1 MISNLMATSTTST
14 SRRPS
19 RYNAVISPRGIKDQ
33 MNEAVLNN
41 IEVEVETRYIEEQS
55 NPEQNSYVF
64 AYTIT
69 IQNKGRQSAQLLT
82 RHWVITDSNQKIQE
96 VRGDG
101 VVGEQPLLNPG
112 EQFVYTSGTML
123 ETAVGTMKGSY
134 QMLADDGSQFD
145 AEIDEFVLST
155 PRVLH

>member
-1 MISNLMATSTTST
+1 MTETDLND
-14 SRRPS
+14 
-19 RYNAVISPRGIKDQ
+19 IKVD
-33 MNEAVLNN
+33 
-41 IEVEVETRYIEEQS
+41 VETRYIEDQS

-69 IQNKGRQSAQLLT
+69 IRNKGRQSAKLLT
-82 RHWVITDSNQKIQE
+82 RHWVITDSNQKVQE

-101 VVGEQPLLNPG
+101 VVGEQPLLQPG

-134 QMLADDGSQFD
+134 QMLADDGSHFD
-145 AEIDEFVLST
+145 ATIDEFVLST

>member
-1 MISNLMATSTTST
+1 MSDA
-14 SRRPS
+14 
-19 RYNAVISPRGIKDQ
+19 
-33 MNEAVLNN
+33 ELNN
-41 IEVEVETRYIEEQS
+41 IGVDVETRYIEDQS
-55 NPEQNSYVF
+55 NPEQNYYVF

-69 IQNKGRQSAQLLT
+69 IRNKGQQSAKLLT
-82 RHWVITDSNQKIQE
+82 RHWVITDSNEKVQE

-101 VVGEQPLLNPG
+101 VVGEQPLLKPG

-123 ETAVGTMKGSY
+123 ETEVGTMKGSY

-145 AEIDEFVLST
+145 ATIDEFVLST

>member
-1 MISNLMATSTTST
+1 
-14 SRRPS
+14 
-19 RYNAVISPRGIKDQ
+19 
-33 MNEAVLNN
+33 MNEPDQNKIKVD
-41 IEVEVETRYIEEQS
+41 VETRYIEDQS
-55 NPEQNSYVF
+55 NPEQNYYVF

-69 IQNKGRQSAQLLT
+69 IQNAGQQSAQLLT

-101 VVGEQPLLNPG
+101 VVGEQPLLKPG

-123 ETAVGTMKGSY
+123 ETSIGTMKGSY
-134 QMLADDGSQFD
+134 QMVADDGSHFD
-145 AEIDEFVLST
+145 ATIDEFVLST

>member
-1 MISNLMATSTTST
+1 
-14 SRRPS
+14 
-19 RYNAVISPRGIKDQ
+19 
-33 MNEAVLNN
+33 MNEVALNN
-41 IEVEVETRYIEEQS
+41 IRVDVETRYIEDQS

-69 IQNKGRQSAQLLT
+69 IQNKGQQSAQLLT
-82 RHWVITDSNQKIQE
+82 RHWVITDSNQKVQE

-101 VVGEQPLLNPG
+101 VVGEQPLLKPG

-134 QMLADDGSQFD
+134 QMLADDGLQFD
-145 AEIDEFVLST
+145 ATVDEFVLST

>member
-1 MISNLMATSTTST
+1 
-14 SRRPS
+14 
-19 RYNAVISPRGIKDQ
+19 
-33 MNEAVLNN
+33 MNEPVLNR
-41 IEVEVETRYIEEQS
+41 IQVDVETRYIEEQS
-55 NPEQNSYVF
+55 NPEQNYYVF

-69 IQNKGRQSAQLLT
+69 IQNKGRQGAKLLT
-82 RHWVITDSNQKIQE
+82 RHWVITDSNQKVQE

-101 VVGEQPLLNPG
+101 VVGEQPELKPG

-123 ETAVGTMKGSY
+123 ETSVGTMKGSY

-145 AEIDEFVLST
+145 ATIDEFVLST

>member
-1 MISNLMATSTTST
+1 MNQPGLNKI
-14 SRRPS
+14 
-19 RYNAVISPRGIKDQ
+19 AVD
-33 MNEAVLNN
+33 
-41 IEVEVETRYIEEQS
+41 VETRYIEEQS
-55 NPEQNSYVF
+55 NPEQSYFVF

-69 IQNKGRQSAQLLT
+69 IQNNGSQAAQLLT
-82 RHWVITDSNQKIQE
+82 RHWVITDSNQKVQE

-101 VVGEQPLLNPG
+101 VVGEQPLLKPG

-123 ETAVGTMKGSY
+123 ETAIGTMKGSY

-145 AEIDEFVLST
+145 AEINEFVLST

>member
-1 MISNLMATSTTST
+1 MSDA
-14 SRRPS
+14 
-19 RYNAVISPRGIKDQ
+19 D
-33 MNEAVLNN
+33 LNN
-41 IEVEVETRYIEEQS
+41 IRVDVETRYIEDQS
-55 NPEQNSYVF
+55 NPEQNYYVF

-69 IQNKGRQSAQLLT
+69 IRNKGQQSAKLLT
-82 RHWVITDSNQKIQE
+82 RHWVITDSNEKIQE

-101 VVGEQPLLNPG
+101 VVGEQPLLKPG

-145 AEIDEFVLST
+145 ATIDEFVLST

>member
-1 MISNLMATSTTST
+1 
-14 SRRPS
+14 
-19 RYNAVISPRGIKDQ
+19 
-33 MNEAVLNN
+33 MNEADINN
-41 IEVEVETRYIEEQS
+41 IRVGVETRYIEDQS
-55 NPEQNSYVF
+55 NPEQNYYVF

-69 IQNKGRQSAQLLT
+69 IQNKGQQSAQLLT
-82 RHWVITDSNQKIQE
+82 RHWVITDSNQKVQE

-101 VVGEQPLLNPG
+101 VVGEQPLLKPG

-123 ETAVGTMKGSY
+123 ETAMGTMKGSY

-145 AEIDEFVLST
+145 ATVDEFVLST

>member
-1 MISNLMATSTTST
+1 
-14 SRRPS
+14 
-19 RYNAVISPRGIKDQ
+19 
-33 MNEAVLNN
+33 MNEAELNN
-41 IEVEVETRYIEEQS
+41 IKVDVETRYIEDQS
-55 NPEQNSYVF
+55 NPEQNYYVF

-69 IQNKGRQSAQLLT
+69 IKNRGRQNAQLLT
-82 RHWVITDSNQKIQE
+82 RHWVITDSNSKIQE

-101 VVGEQPLLNPG
+101 VVGEQPLLKPG

-134 QMLADDGSQFD
+134 QMLADDGSHFD
-145 AEIDEFVLST
+145 AQIEEFVLST

>member
-1 MISNLMATSTTST
+1 MSIL
-14 SRRPS
+14 RPRS
-19 RYNAVISPRGIKDQ
+19 RYNQFYIETGYFY
-33 MNEAVLNN
+33 MNDTSQNSIQVD
-41 IEVEVETRYIEEQS
+41 VETRYIEEQS
-55 NPEQNSYVF
+55 NPEQNSFVF

-69 IQNKGRQSAQLLT
+69 IQNKGEQGARLLT
-82 RHWVITDSNQKIQE
+82 RHWVITDSNNKIQE

-101 VVGEQPLLNPG
+101 VVGEQPSLKPG

-134 QMLADDGSQFD
+134 QMIAEDGSEFD
-145 AEIDEFVLST
+145 ATIDEFVLST

>member
-1 MISNLMATSTTST
+1 MSDA
-14 SRRPS
+14 
-19 RYNAVISPRGIKDQ
+19 
-33 MNEAVLNN
+33 ELNN
-41 IEVEVETRYIEEQS
+41 IRVDVETRYIEDQS
-55 NPEQNSYVF
+55 NPEQNYYVF

-69 IQNKGRQSAQLLT
+69 IRNKGQQSAKLLT

-101 VVGEQPLLNPG
+101 VVGEQPLLKPG

-145 AEIDEFVLST
+145 ATIDEFVLST